1 MSSSDIVPPGG
12 RAWLGVQKA
21 ELVGEGVM
29 VSNYNRER
37 LDWI

>member
-1 MSSSDIVPPGG
+1 MSSGDIVPPG